1 MKETRGFSLLELL
14 VGMVIVTIGL
24 SAAIPSYLRN
34 LRQGEVD
41 RYTQQLEAGFFGLRA
56 KLGQQK
62 TSCTLNFD
70 ISGLSNFAAPADL
83 VEMPDDLIPMP
94 TPSALLKSDQHPDR
108 IKCCNS
114 DIKTTG
120 EPSRGCAYGPWIGT
134 LLAQGYK
141 GDEKNKIIRDRSLRL
156 LNREGTP
163 ESEAVEVSVNLA
175 SYELTPPGT
184 STMSD
189 DLIFLI
195 RSTNTQEQRLRTRCL
210 QISGTG
216 TVFRAS
222 WNASTGRCES

>member
-1 MKETRGFSLLELL
+1 MKTKSAGFSLLELL

-34 LRQGEVD
+34 MRQGEVD

-70 ISGLSNFAAPADL
+70 TSGLNNFAAPADV
-83 VEMPDDLIPMP
+83 VEMKD
-94 TPSALLKSDQHPDR
+94 HPER
-108 IKCCNS
+108 IECCNS
-114 DIKTTG
+114 DIEAAG
-120 EPSRGCAYGPWIGT
+120 RSSGCAFGPEIGT
-134 LLAQGYK
+134 LLA
-141 GDEKNKIIRDRSLRL
+141 GDSTGAEKDKIIRDRSLRL
-156 LNREGTP
+156 LDREGTP
-163 ESEAVEVSVNLA
+163 ESKAVVVSVNLA
-175 SYELTPPGT
+175 RYELTPPGT

-222 WNASTGRCES
+222 WNPTTSKCEK

>member
-1 MKETRGFSLLELL
+1 MKSKSAGFSLLELL

-24 SAAIPSYLRN
+24 TAAIPSYLRN
-34 LRQGEVD
+34 MRQGEVD

-62 TSCTLNFD
+62 TSCTLNFAQN
-70 ISGLSNFAAPADL
+70 GLSNFAAPADV
-83 VEMPDDLIPMP
+83 VEMQD
-94 TPSALLKSDQHPDR
+94 HPER
-108 IKCCNS
+108 IECCNS
-114 DIKTTG
+114 DIEAAG
-120 EPSRGCAYGPWIGT
+120 RSSGCAYGPEIGT
-134 LLAQGYK
+134 LLAEGSS
-141 GDEKNKIIRDRSLRL
+141 GDEKTKIIRDRSLRL
-156 LNREGTP
+156 LDREGTP
-163 ESEAVEVSVNLA
+163 ESDAVEVSVNLA

-216 TVFRAS
+216 TIVRAS
-222 WNASTGRCES
+222 WDASTSSCVK

>member
-1 MKETRGFSLLELL
+1 MKTKSAGFSLLELL

-34 LRQGEVD
+34 MRQGEID
-41 RYTQQLEAGFFGLRA
+41 RYTQQLEAGFYGLRA

-70 ISGLSNFAAPADL
+70 TSGLNNFAAPADV
-83 VEMPDDLIPMP
+83 VEMKD
-94 TPSALLKSDQHPDR
+94 HPER
-108 IKCCNS
+108 IECCNS
-114 DIKTTG
+114 DIEAAG
-120 EPSRGCAYGPWIGT
+120 RSSGCAYGPEIGA
-134 LLAQGYK
+134 LLA
-141 GDEKNKIIRDRSLRL
+141 GDSSGAEKDKIIRDRSLRL
-156 LNREGTP
+156 LDREGTP
-163 ESEAVEVSVNLA
+163 ESEVVVMSVNLA

-195 RSTNTQEQRLRTRCL
+195 RSSNTQEQRLRTRCL

-222 WNASTGRCES
+222 WNQTTSKCEK

>member
-1 MKETRGFSLLELL
+1 MKSKSAGFSLLELL

-24 SAAIPSYLRN
+24 TAAIPSYLRN
-34 LRQGEVD
+34 MRQGEVD

-70 ISGLSNFAAPADL
+70 QNGLNNFVPPSDV
-83 VEMPDDLIPMP
+83 VEM
-94 TPSALLKSDQHPDR
+94 KEHPER
-108 IKCCNS
+108 IECCNS
-114 DIKTTG
+114 DIAAAG
-120 EPSRGCAYGPWIGT
+120 QSSGCAYGPEIGT
-134 LLAQGYK
+134 LLAEGSS
-141 GDEKNKIIRDRSLRL
+141 GDEKAKIIRDRSLRL
-156 LNREGTP
+156 LDREGTP

-195 RSTNTQEQRLRTRCL
+195 RSTNTQEKRLRTRCL

-216 TVFRAS
+216 TIVRAS
-222 WNASTGRCES
+222 WNASTSSCVK

>member
-1 MKETRGFSLLELL
+1 MKSKSAGFSLLELL

-24 SAAIPSYLRN
+24 TAAIPSYLRN
-34 LRQGEVD
+34 MRQGEVD

-70 ISGLSNFAAPADL
+70 QNGLSNFAAPADV
-83 VEMPDDLIPMP
+83 VEM
-94 TPSALLKSDQHPDR
+94 KEHPER
-108 IKCCNS
+108 IECCNS
-114 DIKTTG
+114 DIAAAG
-120 EPSRGCAYGPWIGT
+120 RSSGCAYGPEIGT
-134 LLAQGYK
+134 LLADGSS
-141 GDEKNKIIRDRSLRL
+141 GDEKAKIIRDRSLRL
-156 LNREGTP
+156 LDREGTP

-195 RSTNTQEQRLRTRCL
+195 RSTNTQEQRLRIRCL

-216 TVFRAS
+216 TIVRAS
-222 WNASTGRCES
+222 WDASTSSCVK

>member
-1 MKETRGFSLLELL
+1 MKTKSAGFSLLELL
-14 VGMVIVTIGL
+14 VGMVIVTIGV

-34 LRQGEVD
+34 MRQGEVD

-70 ISGLSNFAAPADL
+70 TSGLNNFAAPADV
-83 VEMPDDLIPMP
+83 VEMKD
-94 TPSALLKSDQHPDR
+94 HPER
-108 IKCCNS
+108 IECCNS
-114 DIKTTG
+114 DIEAAG
-120 EPSRGCAYGPWIGT
+120 RSSGCAYGPEIGT
-134 LLAQGYK
+134 LLA
-141 GDEKNKIIRDRSLRL
+141 GDSSGAEKDKIIRDRSLRL
-156 LNREGTP
+156 LDREGTP
-163 ESEAVEVSVNLA
+163 ESEVVVMSVNLA

-195 RSTNTQEQRLRTRCL
+195 RSSNTQEQRLRTRCL

-222 WNASTGRCES
+222 WNPTTSKCEK

>member
-1 MKETRGFSLLELL
+1 MKTKSAGFSLLELL

-34 LRQGEVD
+34 MRQGEVD

-70 ISGLSNFAAPADL
+70 TSGLNNFAAPADV
-83 VEMPDDLIPMP
+83 VEMKD
-94 TPSALLKSDQHPDR
+94 HPER
-108 IKCCNS
+108 IECCNS
-114 DIKTTG
+114 DIEAAG
-120 EPSRGCAYGPWIGT
+120 RSSGCAYGPEIGT
-134 LLAQGYK
+134 LLA
-141 GDEKNKIIRDRSLRL
+141 GDSSGAEKDKISRDRSLRL
-156 LNREGTP
+156 LDREGTP
-163 ESEAVEVSVNLA
+163 ESEVVVMSVNLA

-195 RSTNTQEQRLRTRCL
+195 RSSNTQEQRLRTRCL

-222 WNASTGRCES
+222 WNPTTSKCEK

>member
-1 MKETRGFSLLELL
+1 MKSKSAGFSLLELL

-24 SAAIPSYLRN
+24 TAAIPSYLRN
-34 LRQGEVD
+34 MRQGEVD

-70 ISGLSNFAAPADL
+70 INGLNNFAPPADV
-83 VEMPDDLIPMP
+83 VEMQD
-94 TPSALLKSDQHPDR
+94 HPER
-108 IKCCNS
+108 IECCNS
-114 DIKTTG
+114 DIEAAG
-120 EPSRGCAYGPWIGT
+120 RSSGCAYGPEIGT
-134 LLAQGYK
+134 LLAEGSS
-141 GDEKNKIIRDRSLRL
+141 GDERAKIIRDRSLRL
-156 LNREGTP
+156 LDREGTP
-163 ESEAVEVSVNLA
+163 ESDAVEVSVNLA

-195 RSTNTQEQRLRTRCL
+195 RSTNTKEERLRTRCL

-216 TVFRAS
+216 TIFRAN
-222 WNASTGRCES
+222 WDASTSSCGN

>member
-1 MKETRGFSLLELL
+1 MNSKAAGFSLLELL

-24 SAAIPSYLRN
+24 TAAIPSYLRN
-34 LRQGEVD
+34 IRQGEVD

-70 ISGLSNFAAPADL
+70 TSGLNNFAPPADV
-83 VEMPDDLIPMP
+83 VEMQD
-94 TPSALLKSDQHPDR
+94 HPER
-108 IKCCNS
+108 IECCNS
-114 DIKTTG
+114 DIEAAG
-120 EPSRGCAYGPWIGT
+120 RSSGCAYGPEIGT
-134 LLAQGYK
+134 LLAEGSS
-141 GDEKNKIIRDRSLRL
+141 GDEKTKIIRDRSLRL
-156 LNREGTP
+156 LDREGTP
-163 ESEAVEVSVNLA
+163 ESDAVEVSVNLA

-195 RSTNTQEQRLRTRCL
+195 RSTNTKEQRLRTRCL

-216 TVFRAS
+216 TIVRAS
-222 WNASTGRCES
+222 WDTSTSSCMK

>member
-1 MKETRGFSLLELL
+1 MKSKSAGFSLLELL

-24 SAAIPSYLRN
+24 TAAIPSYMRN
-34 LRQGEVD
+34 MRQGEVD

-70 ISGLSNFAAPADL
+70 TNGLNNFAPPADV
-83 VEMPDDLIPMP
+83 VEM
-94 TPSALLKSDQHPDR
+94 KEHPER
-108 IKCCNS
+108 IECCNS
-114 DIKTTG
+114 DIEAAG
-120 EPSRGCAYGPWIGT
+120 RSSGCAYGPEIGT
-134 LLAQGYK
+134 LLAKDSSGA
-141 GDEKNKIIRDRSLRL
+141 EKEKIIRDRSLRL
-156 LNREGTP
+156 LDREGAP
-163 ESEAVEVSVNLA
+163 ESDAVEVSVNLE

-195 RSTNTQEQRLRTRCL
+195 RSTNTEEERLRTRCL

-216 TVFRAS
+216 TIVRAS
-222 WNASTGRCES
+222 WDASTSSCVK

>member
-1 MKETRGFSLLELL
+1 MKTKSAGFSLLELL
-14 VGMVIVTIGL
+14 VGMVIITIGL

-34 LRQGEVD
+34 MRQGEVD

-70 ISGLSNFAAPADL
+70 TSGLNNFAAPADV
-83 VEMPDDLIPMP
+83 VEMKD
-94 TPSALLKSDQHPDR
+94 HPER
-108 IKCCNS
+108 IECCNG
-114 DIKTTG
+114 DIEAAG
-120 EPSRGCAYGPWIGT
+120 RSSGCAYGPEIGT
-134 LLAQGYK
+134 LLA
-141 GDEKNKIIRDRSLRL
+141 GDSSGAEKDKIIRDRSLRL
-156 LNREGTP
+156 LDREGTP
-163 ESEAVEVSVNLA
+163 ESEVVVMSVNLA

-195 RSTNTQEQRLRTRCL
+195 RSSNTQEQRLRTRCL

-222 WNASTGRCES
+222 WNPTTSKCEK

>member
-1 MKETRGFSLLELL
+1 MKTKSAGFSLLELL

-34 LRQGEVD
+34 MRQGEVD

-70 ISGLSNFAAPADL
+70 TSGLNNFAAPADL
-83 VEMPDDLIPMP
+83 VEM
-94 TPSALLKSDQHPDR
+94 KNHPER
-108 IKCCNS
+108 IECCNS
-114 DIKTTG
+114 DIEAAG
-120 EPSRGCAYGPWIGT
+120 RSSGCAYGPEIGT
-134 LLAQGYK
+134 LLA
-141 GDEKNKIIRDRSLRL
+141 GDSSGAEKDKIIRERSLRL
-156 LNREGTP
+156 LDREGTP
-163 ESEAVEVSVNLA
+163 ESEVVVMSVNLA

-195 RSTNTQEQRLRTRCL
+195 RSSNTQEQRLRTRCL

-222 WNASTGRCES
+222 WNPTTSKCEK

>member
-1 MKETRGFSLLELL
+1 MKTKSAGFSLLELL

-34 LRQGEVD
+34 MRQGEVD

-70 ISGLSNFAAPADL
+70 TSGLNNFAAPADV
-83 VEMPDDLIPMP
+83 VEM
-94 TPSALLKSDQHPDR
+94 KNHPER
-108 IKCCNS
+108 IECCNS
-114 DIKTTG
+114 DIEAAG
-120 EPSRGCAYGPWIGT
+120 RSSGCAYGPEIGT
-134 LLAQGYK
+134 LLA
-141 GDEKNKIIRDRSLRL
+141 GDSSGAEKDKIIRDRSLRL
-156 LNREGTP
+156 LDREGTP
-163 ESEAVEVSVNLA
+163 ESEVVVMSVNLA

-195 RSTNTQEQRLRTRCL
+195 RSSNTQEQRLRTRCL

-222 WNASTGRCES
+222 WNTNTSKCEK